1 MKLGGHQR
9 SQSWILLALLALGNL
24 GGPHWE
30 FITILLFKG
39 PAVWGALC
47 ALSRHGFR
55 GFVWEFCF
63 ESRPFNFN
71 AASLTLSVDSTI
83 FSFCLYVWIRS
94 LYFLFCL
101 SCRFVLYC
109 YSFPRSN

>member
-24 GGPHWE
+24 GGPLWE
-30 FITILLFKG
+30 FITTLLFKG

-71 AASLTLSVDSTI
+71 VASLTLSVDSTI
-83 FSFCLYVWIRS
+83 FSFCLTV
-94 LYFLFCL
+94 CL
-101 SCRFVLYC
+101 DSFFVFFVL
-109 YSFPRSN
+109 FFL

>member
-24 GGPHWE
+24 GGPLWE
-30 FITILLFKG
+30 FITILSFKG

-47 ALSRHGFR
+47 APPRHGFK
-55 GFVWEFCF
+55 GFVWEFCL

-71 AASLTLSVDSTI
+71 VASLTLSVDSTI

-94 LYFLFCL
+94 LYFLFCF
-101 SCRFVLYC
+101 SCRFVLL
-109 YSFPRSN
+109 

>member
-24 GGPHWE
+24 GGPLWE

-47 ALSRHGFR
+47 ALSSHHAISYIGLTACTHATRKLLAKGLFQFKETAKSGFR
-55 GFVWEFCF
+55 
-63 ESRPFNFN
+63 R
-71 AASLTLSVDSTI
+71 LL
-83 FSFCLYVWIRS
+83 
-94 LYFLFCL
+94 
-101 SCRFVLYC
+101 
-109 YSFPRSN
+109 